1 MSQTNPR
8 LSCFAL
14 QGFQGR
20 MTWRAC
26 SATLFFFILRILII
40 SNYYYSFVYEYFQ
53 FLVRQKKL
61 KYSHVTVSQRSWK
74 TKVEAVYRHRWIKR
88 SSRLRLLR
96 AGNVRP
102 KVACRVSR
110 RFLDLLGPFLPPSRF
125 VEVCFLFPSPKIPS
139 AIYSTN
145 FLREKRKAVH
155 LDEGGRIRTTVFHP
169 FSSRF
174 DGVALM
180 ATPRSVRHCLLLREC
195 EISSKAESR
204 IRISNPKWFE

>member
-1 MSQTNPR
+1 M
-8 LSCFAL
+8 
-14 QGFQGR
+14 
-20 MTWRAC
+20 
-26 SATLFFFILRILII
+26 
-40 SNYYYSFVYEYFQ
+40 
-53 FLVRQKKL
+53 RQKKL

-110 RFLDLLGPFLPPSRF
+110 GFLDLLGPFLPPSRF

-145 FLREKRKAVH
+145 FLREERKAVH

-180 ATPRSVRHCLLLREC
+180 ATLDRSAIVYCYASARFPRKQNGNRAFEFLIQSGSNNIDTGENLYEKLLFRMY
-195 EISSKAESR
+195 KR
-204 IRISNPKWFE
+204 I

>member
-110 RFLDLLGPFLPPSRF
+110 GFLDLLGPFLPPSRF

-145 FLREKRKAVH
+145 FLREKKRKEKRCTSTRV
-155 LDEGGRIRTTVFHP
+155 
-169 FSSRF
+169 
-174 DGVALM
+174 VALGRLFSTLFRPDSM
-180 ATPRSVRHCLLLREC
+180 G
-195 EISSKAESR
+195 
-204 IRISNPKWFE
+204 